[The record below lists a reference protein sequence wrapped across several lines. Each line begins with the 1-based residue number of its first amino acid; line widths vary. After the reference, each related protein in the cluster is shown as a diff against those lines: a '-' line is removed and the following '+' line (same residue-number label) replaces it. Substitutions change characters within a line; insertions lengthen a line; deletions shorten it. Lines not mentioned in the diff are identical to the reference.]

1 MVFYSPINH
10 TSSKKTKQKQ
20 HRMVILLHFL
30 LLLFRH
36 ILRLCTIMN
45 ENSFTRHSYQS
56 TAQVTEGRRGDI
68 KWKIQLYFHT
78 SKKI

>member
-20 HRMVILLHFL
+20 HRMVILSYFL

-36 ILRLCTIMN
+36 ILMYDYEWEWI
-45 ENSFTRHSYQS
+45 H
-56 TAQVTEGRRGDI
+56 
-68 KWKIQLYFHT
+68 
-78 SKKI
+78 